1 VSEGNGTRVTNA
13 QLDAKLNDFRREV
26 KLWVALGL
34 VGGQTLAGIVTAVV
48 TRMGPVEQAQAVAHV
63 VAAHL
68 F

>member
-1 VSEGNGTRVTNA
+1 MSEKNGRVTNA

-48 TRMGPVEQAQAVAHV
+48 TRMGPAEQAHALAH
-63 VAAHL
+63 AAAYL